1 MAVTEVEI
9 MANGVLQFAGAA
21 VSAAPQLLFGQ
32 GREPAFDQIEPG
44 SSGRGEVQVKAG
56 VAQQPAF
63 DRRRFVRAVVVED

>member
-1 MAVTEVEI
+1 

-56 VAQQPAF
+56 WRSSQRLIAGVLCVP
-63 DRRRFVRAVVVED
+63 